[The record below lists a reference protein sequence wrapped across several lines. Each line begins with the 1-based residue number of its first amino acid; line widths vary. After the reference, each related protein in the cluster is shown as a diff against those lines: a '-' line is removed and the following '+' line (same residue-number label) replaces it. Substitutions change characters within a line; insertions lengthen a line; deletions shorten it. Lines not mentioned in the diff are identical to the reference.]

1 MCVAD
6 TWVTIFGSGTYDSIM
21 CSLVINILAHLK
33 ILQKRF
39 ENLGSYNMD
48 SLKGLLE
55 YHRKV
60 REYFLVFQEL
70 NSLVIF
76 WQFIYMT
83 ITVCFNRFV
92 VVMVRTTEVC
102 RIFTFYSICFQSDNW
117 SIKFQCAVYAGS
129 VCFQAF
135 LYDFLGTQ
143 VHAEVQISN
152 KLPLKHNFHNIFQ
165 SKAICNS
172 IYSCGWFN
180 LPIKSKKDVL
190 LVMAMLQK
198 PFVLKSFIY
207 TKNLESFTDV
217 CEIINL
223 IDSKS

>member
-39 ENLGSYNMD
+39 ENLGSNNMD

-83 ITVCFNRFV
+83 ITVCFNGFV

-102 RIFTFYSICFQSDNW
+102 RIFTFYFLLNKISMRRVCG
-117 SIKFQCAVYAGS
+117 QCMLSS
-129 VCFQAF
+129 VFVRF
-135 LYDFLGTQ
+135 FGYTG
-143 VHAEVQISN
+143 
-152 KLPLKHNFHNIFQ
+152 
-165 SKAICNS
+165 
-172 IYSCGWFN
+172 SCGGSN
-180 LPIKSKKDVL
+180 LK
-190 LVMAMLQK
+190 
-198 PFVLKSFIY
+198 
-207 TKNLESFTDV
+207 
-217 CEIINL
+217 
-223 IDSKS
+223 